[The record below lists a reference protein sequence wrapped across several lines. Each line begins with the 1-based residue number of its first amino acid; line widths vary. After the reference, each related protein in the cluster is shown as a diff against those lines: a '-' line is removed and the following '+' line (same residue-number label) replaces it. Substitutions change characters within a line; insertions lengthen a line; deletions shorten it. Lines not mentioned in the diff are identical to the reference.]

1 MTTSR
6 PCGAM
11 TGSPTGGWRNWGE
24 SIPAPLQRGD
34 RGWGP
39 SAPRNLDS
47 PHPNPSPEG
56 EGLPVMIILGLDPSL
71 SCTGWGVIRV
81 EGSRIG
87 HIANGQVKTDA
98 KAPLPDRLA
107 HLDTVLAAVIADH
120 APVSA
125 AVEEVFV
132 NDNPQSTLKLAHARG
147 VALLACARGGL
158 PVAESEI
165 GRAHV

>member
-1 MTTSR
+1 M
-6 PCGAM
+6 
-11 TGSPTGGWRNWGE
+11 
-24 SIPAPLQRGD
+24 
-34 RGWGP
+34 
-39 SAPRNLDS
+39 
-47 PHPNPSPEG
+47 
-56 EGLPVMIILGLDPSL
+56 
-71 SCTGWGVIRV
+71 
-81 EGSRIG
+81 RISDWSSY
-87 HIANGQVKTDA
+87 VCSSDLKTDA

-158 PVAESEI
+158 PVAEYAPRLVKKAIVGTGGAAKEQVQAMLRVLLPGAKIAGEI